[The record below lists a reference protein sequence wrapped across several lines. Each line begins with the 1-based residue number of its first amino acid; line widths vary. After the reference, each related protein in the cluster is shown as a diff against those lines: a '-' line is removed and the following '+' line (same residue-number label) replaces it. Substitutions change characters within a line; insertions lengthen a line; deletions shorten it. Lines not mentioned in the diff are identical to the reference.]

1 MSEWAAWQCDA
12 ATKQRKRA
20 RSIVAQAKGGK
31 ACPPL
36 DEASACS
43 GAAKPPLAIDGFLHV
58 WDWGLPLLFG
68 LLLREV
74 GKYYWSASDRTRWAA
89 NVVGGVVGALAAAIV
104 FVAHN
109 ETVCASKRPFL
120 GRAVLCHESVRSV
133 GSGLADVPAIAASR
147 GFSTVFVA
155 FLNVPR
161 RTANAAVAQLALF
174 GGALAV
180 YIHHNALSF
189 WSVCVW
195 IFAPCVLVWAANAA
209 WSSLRR
215 KVREIRVYFG

>member
-1 MSEWAAWQCDA
+1 LLGWLL
-12 ATKQRKRA
+12 
-20 RSIVAQAKGGK
+20 AQ
-31 ACPPL
+31 
-36 DEASACS
+36 
-43 GAAKPPLAIDGFLHV
+43 
-58 WDWGLPLLFG
+58 
-68 LLLREV
+68 V
-74 GKYYWSASDRTRWAA
+74 GSLYLSASVRTRWTAA
-89 NVVGGVVGALAAAIV
+89 VVGGIVCALAAAIV
-104 FVAHN
+104 FLAHN
-109 ETVCASKRPFL
+109 ETVCASKRPFF
-120 GRAVLCHESVRSV
+120 GRTVLCHQWMRSV
-133 GSGLADVPAIAASR
+133 GSGLADAPAYAAH
-147 GFSTVFVA
+147 GLSTVFVA